1 MTRMF
6 LTPLLL
12 AALFAAG
19 CSTPRQSKPAAVPAT
34 AAPAAVSATPTP
46 PKIKTTPLEGL
57 WKGQDVTP
65 GQEASVTLAFTGHNL
80 EFHAADPGTWL
91 KGTFTLR
98 EDTNPKQLVGTITES
113 AASELIGLK
122 VYSIY
127 KLESGTLTLAGYP
140 PGIPTFPPSFDAPG
154 CNHLIFK
161 DD

>member
-1 MTRMF
+1 MF
-6 LTPLLL
+6 LFPFVM
-12 AALFAAG
+12 AALFTAG
-19 CSTPRQSKPAAVPAT
+19 CSTTPAPTKPVAT
-34 AAPAAVSATPTP
+34 TTAAAPAPAVVSATPP
-46 PKIKTTPLEGL
+46 PKIKITPLEGL

-91 KGTFTLR
+91 KGTFTLS
-98 EDTNPKQLVGTITES
+98 EDTNPKRLVGTITECPS
-113 AASELIGLK
+113 SEFIGLK

-127 KLESGTLTLAGYP
+127 KLENGALTLAGYP